1 MKTAPQRTMDLQ
13 ANGRRLAFQLPLLG
27 VNGARALTGLDEDEL
42 MNEIGQRRILWA
54 WNIALQAEGRT
65 ELRIWNRSLVCWIE
79 PHLTQP
85 RDLAGVLA
93 TILPA
98 KSELTGTLDSKEV
111 KRLLNTG
118 HTHVANLCAAGQ
130 LVEHGKSGKRAVSGP
145 NGKRIITR
153 GSVVEFFRT
162 RQIT

>member
-1 MKTAPQRTMDLQ
+1 MKPRQDTIDLQ
-13 ANGRRLAFQLPLLG
+13 VSGRRLAFQLPLLD
-27 VNGARALTGLDEDEL
+27 VRGARALTGLDEDEL
-42 MNEIGQRRILWA
+42 MSEIGQRRILWA

-79 PHLTQP
+79 PNLAQP
-85 RDLAGVLA
+85 RELKEVLL

-98 KSELTGTLDSKEV
+98 KSELTGVLDSKEV

-118 HTHVANLCAAGQ
+118 HTHIANLCERGQ
-130 LVEHGKSGKRAVSGP
+130 LTEHGKSGQRAASGP

-153 GSVVEFFRT
+153 ASVIEFFRN